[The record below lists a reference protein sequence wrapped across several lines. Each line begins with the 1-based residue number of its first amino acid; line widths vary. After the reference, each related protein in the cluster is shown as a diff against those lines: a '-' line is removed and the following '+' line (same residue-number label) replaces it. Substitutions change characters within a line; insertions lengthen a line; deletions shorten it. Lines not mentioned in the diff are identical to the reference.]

1 MDVDLSFYTN
11 EIKKTLDEW
20 EQPLLSLSEE
30 IITNRH
36 NHQNRTIKQLLGHL
50 IDSASNN
57 HQRMTRMQYNS
68 HLIFPD
74 YTQDNDRWIAIQDY
88 QHADWKN
95 LVLLWKS
102 YNLHIMHVI
111 KSMNKSMLNNHWID
125 FEGNQVSLLAMIE
138 GYPLH
143 LNLHMSEIKSLMM
156 EGVKL

>member
-1 MDVDLSFYTN
+1 
-11 EIKKTLDEW
+11 
-20 EQPLLSLSEE
+20 
-30 IITNRH
+30 
-36 NHQNRTIKQLLGHL
+36 
-50 IDSASNN
+50 
-57 HQRMTRMQYNS
+57 MTRMQYNS

-95 LVLLWKS
+95 LVLLWNS
-102 YNLHIMHVI
+102 YNLHIIHVI
-111 KSMNKSMLNNHWID
+111 KSMDKSMLNNHWID

-156 EGVKL
+156 EGVML

>member
-1 MDVDLSFYTN
+1 MDADLSCYTN
-11 EIKKTLDEW
+11 EIRKTLDEW
-20 EQPLLSLSEE
+20 EQTLFSLPEE
-30 IITNRH
+30 VITNRY

-57 HQRMTRMQYNS
+57 HQRMTRLQYNS

-88 QHADWKN
+88 QHADWQN
-95 LVLLWKS
+95 LVLLWKA
-102 YNLHIMHVI
+102 YNLHIIHLI
-111 KSMNKSMLNNHWID
+111 KSMDKSMLNNHWID

-143 LNLHMSEIKSLMM
+143 LNLHMNEIRSLI
-156 EGVKL
+156 

>member
-102 YNLHIMHVI
+102 YNLHII
-111 KSMNKSMLNNHWID
+111 
-125 FEGNQVSLLAMIE
+125 
-138 GYPLH
+138 H
-143 LNLHMSEIKSLMM
+143 LIN
-156 EGVKL
+156 G